1 MIRDKADELWKT
13 FLERT
18 TLPLWI
24 PDKMAN
30 AERCEIF
37 ALVPRSEA
45 GDSSIAFVLPDFF
58 PDSERVSVRERC
70 RGNCLGLKENA
81 RNKKKRGAKS
91 TLL

>member
-45 GDSSIAFVLPDFF
+45 GYSSIAFVLPDSFS
-58 PDSERVSVRERC
+58 DSQGVSVRESC
-70 RGNCLGLKENA
+70 RGN
-81 RNKKKRGAKS
+81 
-91 TLL
+91 